1 MNLFT
6 RIVAPFSVVLSLLS
20 AADAQD
26 NALGTWH
33 GTLESPGGPL
43 TIVFVIS
50 ENARG
55 ELTSHMESP
64 DQAPG
69 TEIPV
74 SEINAINDELSIR
87 INTIG
92 ATYEATWDDRAERWD
107 GAYTQGIEMNLD
119 LVRGRPD
126 ARPVV
131 KGLDGLWRA
140 TVTRNGVHLRLVL
153 RIQTGEGGTIATL
166 DSPDQGA
173 HALPVSSLTRS
184 EDAVT
189 FSIPAV
195 GAEYDS
201 TITGEDRISGTW
213 SLPTGEQH
221 EVTFERTNASPER
234 SDRNRPQ
241 HPEEPYPYQT
251 EDVTFDNTDAAG
263 VKLAGTLTIPN
274 GEGPFPAAVLIS
286 GSGPHDRDEEIF
298 DHKPFL
304 VIADHL
310 TRNGVAVLRYDDRGV
325 GQSTGDHN
333 GATSEDFATDANAAF
348 EYLRTRDEIE
358 PKAIGLI
365 GHSEGGMIGPIAAAS
380 NGDIA
385 YLVLLAGPGTN
396 PKHLLLTQGKLVA
409 LSQGAP
415 EELVERQ
422 MHVLSRLMSAHED
435 APTPEDA
442 RKRIEKI
449 LTPEAMQAMG
459 VPERQKSVIVASF
472 TRPWMRYFLR
482 YNPDEYFQR
491 VSVPVLAINGA
502 LDLQVPPDENL
513 EAIEDALSH
522 NPDVTIRKLK
532 GLNHLFQEAEA
543 GSIGEYAEIEQTF
556 SPRALRIVTEWI
568 DERFGD

>member
-1 MNLFT
+1 MNRFT
-6 RIVAPFSVVLSLLS
+6 RFVTASCAALSILS
-20 AADAQD
+20 AAEAQD
-26 NALGTWH
+26 YALGTWH

-43 TIVFVIS
+43 TIVFVVS
-50 ENARG
+50 ENDQG

-69 TEIPV
+69 AEIPV
-74 SEINAINDELSIR
+74 SDINAKDGELTILINA
-87 INTIG
+87 IG
-92 ATYEATWDDRAERWD
+92 ATYQATWDKSAERWD
-107 GAYTQGIEMNLD
+107 GTYTQGIEMNLD
-119 LVRGRPD
+119 LERGRPD
-126 ARPVV
+126 ARPVI

-140 TVTRNGVHLRLVL
+140 TVTRNDIDLRLIL
-153 RIQTGEGGTIATL
+153 RVQTGEAGTIATL

-173 HALPVSSLTRS
+173 HALPVSSLARS
-184 EDAVT
+184 QDAVA

-195 GAEYDS
+195 GAEYEAI
-201 TITGEDRISGTW
+201 ITGEDRLSGIW

-221 EVTFERTNASPER
+221 EVTFERTNESLER
-234 SDRNRPQ
+234 SARNRPQ
-241 HPEEPYPYQT
+241 HPEKPYPYHA
-251 EDVTFDNTDAAG
+251 EDVTFNNAEAQG
-263 VKLAGTLTIPN
+263 VTLAGTLTIPD
-274 GEGPFPAAVLIS
+274 GKGPFPAAVLIS
-286 GSGPHDRDEEIF
+286 GSGPQDRNEEIF

-333 GATSEDFATDANAAF
+333 GATSADFATDANAAF
-348 EYLRTRDEIE
+348 QYLRTRDEID
-358 PKAIGLI
+358 PDAIGLI
-365 GHSEGGMIGPIAAAS
+365 GHSEGGMIGPIAAAN

-396 PKHLLLTQGKLVA
+396 TKHLLLTQSRLVA

-422 MHVLSRLMSAHED
+422 APVMSRLMSVHED

-442 RKRIEKI
+442 RNRIENI

-459 VPERQKSVIVASF
+459 VPESQKSVLIASF
-472 TRPWMRYFLR
+472 MSPWMRYFLR
-482 YNPDEYFQR
+482 YDPDEYLQR
-491 VSVPVLAINGA
+491 IGVPVLAINGA

-513 EAIEDALSH
+513 DAIEDALSH
-522 NPDVTIRKLK
+522 NPDVTIMKLE
-532 GLNHLFQEAEA
+532 GLNHLFQEAES

-556 SPRALRIVTEWI
+556 SPRALRIVSEWI
-568 DERFGD
+568 NTRFTN